1 MTISYED
8 ELKRVRDEIIINNT
22 IHFINIVE
30 FSKLIRREMET
41 LTVKL
46 TKIKEQIKLFELVT
60 SLGIFHLYL
69 EVIERKFEAKSI
81 YIMTSS
87 EFLEI
92 YSNLTNIIIAV
103 REYIRQFDTAKE
115 SDAVK
120 IEKEKRKTIIFQNKK
135 EQQEVLRWEQL
146 EKKKLKAIK
155 KQNKKQDK
163 IWKKEQRKRK
173 QEQKNAKKIVK
184 NNESKLRLHVIFN
197 KHTFAKVVKHK
208 FPITVPSYEVT
219 LVPTQN
225 NGNVSATRFFTF
237 KEFETFLC
245 REIKLN
251 DVKNLSYEVFDI
263 QEEDRHCTIE
273 YHSNKSFNTDLVKE
287 YTRHAMSYID
297 KSLIENIY

>member
-1 MTISYED
+1 MTIFYED

-46 TKIKEQIKLFELVT
+46 TEIKEQIKLFELVT

-120 IEKEKRKTIIFQNKK
+120 IEKEKRKTIIIQNKK
-135 EQQEVLRWEQL
+135 EVLRWEQL

-197 KHTFAKVVKHK
+197 KHIFAKVVKHE

-225 NGNVSATRFFTF
+225 NGDVSATRFFTF

-251 DVKNLSYEVFDI
+251 NVKNLSYEVFDI
-263 QEEDRHCTIE
+263 QEEDRHCKIE
-273 YHSNKSFNTDLVKE
+273 YYSDKSLNTDLVKE
-287 YTRHAMSYID
+287 YTRHATSYID
-297 KSLIENIY
+297 KSLIENTY